1 MVVTVEEMIAA
12 VNENPSEY
20 EERYIRWVSVGHD
33 KKKLSELLYEIK
45 YLKEEK
51 AWPERIAFLES
62 ILAEYDS
69 HQLYN
74 LLIND
79 PQTVRFATIEKW
91 ARQAAMEILIFERYG
106 VDTLNTITQFPMA
119 DYRLV
124 VKRVQEI
131 VNMIT
136 DISSQ
141 SAVLA
146 SGVPGL

>member
-69 HQLYN
+69 QQLYN

-79 PQTVRFATIEKW
+79 PQTVRFAMIEKW
-91 ARQAAMEILIFERYG
+91 ARQAAMEILIFGKYG

>member
-74 LLIND
+74 LLTND
-79 PQTVRFATIEKW
+79 PHTVRFAMIEKW

-106 VDTLNTITQFPMA
+106 VETLNTITQFPMA
-119 DYRLV
+119 DYRLII
-124 VKRVQEI
+124 KRVQEI

-136 DISSQ
+136 DISVQ
-141 SAVLA
+141 TAVLA

>member
-1 MVVTVEEMIAA
+1 MSVSVEKLIAA
-12 VNENPSEY
+12 VNEIPSEY
-20 EERYIRWVSVGHD
+20 EERYIRWVSIGYD

-45 YLKEEK
+45 YLKEENV
-51 AWPERIAFLES
+51 WPERIVFLES
-62 ILAEYDS
+62 ILAEYNS
-69 HQLYN
+69 QQLYN
-74 LLIND
+74 LLTND

-91 ARQAAMEILIFERYG
+91 ARQGAMEILIFERYG
-106 VDTLNTITQFPMA
+106 VETLNTITQFPMA

-136 DISSQ
+136 DISVQ

>member
-74 LLIND
+74 LLTND
-79 PQTVRFATIEKW
+79 PQTVRFAMIEKW

-106 VDTLNTITQFPMA
+106 VETLNTITQFPMA
-119 DYRLV
+119 DYRLII
-124 VKRVQEI
+124 KRVQEI

>member
-1 MVVTVEEMIAA
+1 MNVTVEEMIAA
-12 VNENPSEY
+12 VNEKPSEY
-20 EERYIRWVSVGHD
+20 EERYIRWVSVGYD

>member
-1 MVVTVEEMIAA
+1 MNVTVEEMIAA
-12 VNENPSEY
+12 VNEKPSEY
-20 EERYIRWVSVGHD
+20 EERYIRWVSVGYD

-136 DISSQ
+136 DISVQ

>member
-74 LLIND
+74 LLTND
-79 PQTVRFATIEKW
+79 PQTVRFAMIEKW

>member
-1 MVVTVEEMIAA
+1 MAVTVEEMIAA

-62 ILAEYDS
+62 ILAEHDS
-69 HQLYN
+69 QQLYN

-136 DISSQ
+136 DISVQ

>member
-1 MVVTVEEMIAA
+1 MAVTVEEMIAA

-74 LLIND
+74 LLTND
-79 PQTVRFATIEKW
+79 PQTVRFAMIEKW

>member
-141 SAVLA
+141 SAALA

>member
-74 LLIND
+74 LLTND
-79 PQTVRFATIEKW
+79 PQTVRFAMIEKW

-141 SAVLA
+141 SAALA

>member
-1 MVVTVEEMIAA
+1 MNVTVEEMIAA
-12 VNENPSEY
+12 VNEKPSEY
-20 EERYIRWVSVGHD
+20 EERYIRWVSIGHD

-45 YLKEEK
+45 YLREEK

-62 ILAEYDS
+62 ILAEHDS

-136 DISSQ
+136 DISIQ
-141 SAVLA
+141 TEVLA

>member
-1 MVVTVEEMIAA
+1 MSVSVEKLIAA
-12 VNENPSEY
+12 VNEIPSEY
-20 EERYIRWVSVGHD
+20 EERYIRWVSIGYD

-45 YLKEEK
+45 YLKEENV
-51 AWPERIAFLES
+51 WPERIVFLES
-62 ILAEYDS
+62 ILAEYNS
-69 HQLYN
+69 QQLYN
-74 LLIND
+74 LLTND

-91 ARQAAMEILIFERYG
+91 ARQGAMEILIFERYG
-106 VDTLNTITQFPMA
+106 VETLNTITQFPMA

-131 VNMIT
+131 VTMIT
-136 DISSQ
+136 DISVQ

>member
-74 LLIND
+74 LLTND
-79 PQTVRFATIEKW
+79 PQTVRFAMIEKW

-106 VDTLNTITQFPMA
+106 VETLNTITQFPMA
-119 DYRLV
+119 DYRLII
-124 VKRVQEI
+124 KRVQEI

-136 DISSQ
+136 DISVQ
-141 SAVLA
+141 TAVLA

>member
-1 MVVTVEEMIAA
+1 MSVSVEKLIAA
-12 VNENPSEY
+12 VNEIPSEY
-20 EERYIRWVSVGHD
+20 EERYIRWVSIGYD

-45 YLKEEK
+45 YLKEENV
-51 AWPERIAFLES
+51 WPERIVFLES
-62 ILAEYDS
+62 ILAEYNS
-69 HQLYN
+69 QQLYN
-74 LLIND
+74 LLTND

-91 ARQAAMEILIFERYG
+91 ARQGAMEILIFERYG
-106 VDTLNTITQFPMA
+106 VETLNAITQFPMA

-136 DISSQ
+136 DISVQ

>member
-1 MVVTVEEMIAA
+1 MNVTVEEMIAA

-136 DISSQ
+136 DISVQ

>member
-69 HQLYN
+69 QQLYN

-79 PQTVRFATIEKW
+79 PQTVRFAMIEKW

-106 VDTLNTITQFPMA
+106 VETLNTITQFPMA
-119 DYRLV
+119 DYRLII
-124 VKRVQEI
+124 KRVQEI

-136 DISSQ
+136 DISVQ
-141 SAVLA
+141 TAVLA

>member
-1 MVVTVEEMIAA
+1 MAVTVEEMIAA

-62 ILAEYDS
+62 ILAEHDS
-69 HQLYN
+69 QQLYN
-74 LLIND
+74 LLINE
-79 PQTVRFATIEKW
+79 PQTVRFATIEKF

-106 VDTLNTITQFPMA
+106 IDTLNTITQFPLA

-136 DISSQ
+136 DISTQ

>member
-1 MVVTVEEMIAA
+1 MNVTVEEMIAA

>member
-62 ILAEYDS
+62 ILAEHDS
-69 HQLYN
+69 QQLYN

-136 DISSQ
+136 DISVQ

>member
-45 YLKEEK
+45 YLREEK

-79 PQTVRFATIEKW
+79 PQTVRFAMIEKW

>member
-69 HQLYN
+69 QQLYN

-79 PQTVRFATIEKW
+79 PQTVRFAMIEKW

>member
-1 MVVTVEEMIAA
+1 MNVTVEEMIAA

-62 ILAEYDS
+62 ILAEHDS
-69 HQLYN
+69 QQLYN
-74 LLIND
+74 LLTNE
-79 PQTVRFATIEKW
+79 PQTVRFATIEKF
-91 ARQAAMEILIFERYG
+91 ARQAAMEILIFGKYG
-106 VDTLNTITQFPMA
+106 VETLNTITQLPMA

-136 DISSQ
+136 DISVQ

>member
-106 VDTLNTITQFPMA
+106 VETLNTITQFPMA
-119 DYRLV
+119 DYRLII
-124 VKRVQEI
+124 KRVQEI

-136 DISSQ
+136 DISVQ
-141 SAVLA
+141 TAVLA

>member
-1 MVVTVEEMIAA
+1 MNVTVEEMIAA

-74 LLIND
+74 LLTND
-79 PQTVRFATIEKW
+79 PQTVRFAMIEKW

>member
-1 MVVTVEEMIAA
+1 MNVTVEEMIAA
-12 VNENPSEY
+12 VNEKPSEY
-20 EERYIRWVSVGHD
+20 EERYIRWVSVGYD

-106 VDTLNTITQFPMA
+106 VETLNTITQFPMA

-136 DISSQ
+136 DISVQ

>member
-74 LLIND
+74 LLTND
-79 PQTVRFATIEKW
+79 PQTVRFAMIEKW
-91 ARQAAMEILIFERYG
+91 ARQAAMEILIFGKYG
-106 VDTLNTITQFPMA
+106 VETLNTITQFPMA

-136 DISSQ
+136 DISTQ
-141 SAVLA
+141 SAALA

>member
-74 LLIND
+74 LLTND
-79 PQTVRFATIEKW
+79 PQTVRFAMIEKW

-136 DISSQ
+136 DISTQ
-141 SAVLA
+141 SAALA

>member
-74 LLIND
+74 LLTND
-79 PQTVRFATIEKW
+79 PQTVRFAMIEKW
-91 ARQAAMEILIFERYG
+91 ARQAAMEILIFGKYG

-119 DYRLV
+119 DYQLV

-136 DISSQ
+136 DISTQ
-141 SAVLA
+141 SAALA

>member
-1 MVVTVEEMIAA
+1 MNVTVEEMIAA
-12 VNENPSEY
+12 VNEKPSEY

-62 ILAEYDS
+62 ILAEHDS
-69 HQLYN
+69 QQLYN
-74 LLIND
+74 LLTNE

-136 DISSQ
+136 DISVQ

>member
-1 MVVTVEEMIAA
+1 MNVTVEEMIAA
-12 VNENPSEY
+12 VNEKPSEY

-62 ILAEYDS
+62 ILAEHDS
-69 HQLYN
+69 QQLYN

-136 DISSQ
+136 DISVQ

>member
-1 MVVTVEEMIAA
+1 MNVTVEEMIAA

-62 ILAEYDS
+62 ILAEHDS
-69 HQLYN
+69 QQLYN
-74 LLIND
+74 LLTND
-79 PQTVRFATIEKW
+79 PQTARFATIEKW
-91 ARQAAMEILIFERYG
+91 ARQAAMEVLIFERYG
-106 VDTLNTITQFPMA
+106 IDTLNTITQFPLA
-119 DYRLV
+119 DYQLV

-131 VNMIT
+131 VNMVT
-136 DISSQ
+136 DISTQ
-141 SAVLA
+141 SAALA
-146 SGVPGL
+146 SGIPGL

>member
-1 MVVTVEEMIAA
+1 MNVTVEEMIAA
-12 VNENPSEY
+12 VNEKPSEY
-20 EERYIRWVSVGHD
+20 EERYIRWVSVGYD

-106 VDTLNTITQFPMA
+106 VETLNTITQFPMA

>member
-74 LLIND
+74 LLITD

>member
-20 EERYIRWVSVGHD
+20 EERYIRWVSIGHD

-79 PQTVRFATIEKW
+79 PQTVRFAMIEKW
-91 ARQAAMEILIFERYG
+91 ARQAAMEILIFGKYG

-119 DYRLV
+119 DYQLV

-136 DISSQ
+136 DISTQ
-141 SAVLA
+141 SAALA

>member
-1 MVVTVEEMIAA
+1 MAVTVEEMIAA

-79 PQTVRFATIEKW
+79 PQTVRCATIEKW

>member
-79 PQTVRFATIEKW
+79 PQTVRFAMIEKW

>member
-79 PQTVRFATIEKW
+79 PQTVRFAMIEKW

-106 VDTLNTITQFPMA
+106 VETLNTITQFPMA
-119 DYRLV
+119 DYRLII
-124 VKRVQEI
+124 KRVQEI

-136 DISSQ
+136 DISVQ
-141 SAVLA
+141 TAVLA

>member
-69 HQLYN
+69 QQLYN